1 MRNIRIDERSVL
13 RRPRTAKG
21 AVETREAMK
30 VIVLVSG
37 GMDSVAALYDAHA
50 KHEVAGALSFKY
62 GSKHN
67 LREIP
72 FAALHCE
79 KLGVPHR
86 VIPLAFVNELFTS
99 HLLASGGEIPDG

>member
-1 MRNIRIDERSVL
+1 MQNIQIGQRSV
-13 RRPRTAKG
+13 RPRPHTARVAGERRK
-21 AVETREAMK
+21 AMK

-50 KHEVAGALSFKY
+50 KHEVAGALSFNY

-67 LREIP
+67 LREIR
-72 FAALHCE
+72 FAAMHCE
-79 KLGVPHR
+79 KLNVPHR

-99 HLLASGGEIPDG
+99 